1 MGFIRL
7 ERTWARCPQ
16 TPGIFGGISPVSN
29 GTCLR
34 FPIIHILELPGETES
49 GSAHDASETRD
60 IQAPVRPWHVRPL
73 TANAVGGRFFPP
85 MGHRPHAL

>member
-1 MGFIRL
+1 M
-7 ERTWARCPQ
+7 
-16 TPGIFGGISPVSN
+16 SN

-34 FPIIHILELPGETES
+34 FPIIHMLELPGETES

-60 IQAPVRPWHVRPL
+60 IQAPVRPWPVRPL

-85 MGHRPHAL
+85 IGHRTYALENPAAQPHFGRRRRPRYASAG